1 MNRDRTVSNWLT
13 SSASSKFMRPVG
25 TRLDR
30 LDSMLQALAGRTGNE
45 SSMAGGRQAALAGTA
60 PLLLLLLLLLP
71 TPSGLQW
78 CQFGLLTSRGP
89 PTTPTSVSKV
99 AASVHGAPWE
109 IARAVSWA
117 AQVPAEVEAGPK
129 L

>member
-1 MNRDRTVSNWLT
+1 
-13 SSASSKFMRPVG
+13 
-25 TRLDR
+25 
-30 LDSMLQALAGRTGNE
+30 
-45 SSMAGGRQAALAGTA
+45 MAGGRQAAPAGTS
-60 PLLLLLLLLLP
+60 PLLLLLLLLLLP

-78 CQFGLLTSRGP
+78 YQFGLLTSRGP

-99 AASVHGAPWE
+99 AASVHGAPWDME
-109 IARAVSWA
+109 RAVSWA